1 MKEIKDIIVAYTKAC
16 ALLQHTALATVVKVK
31 GSSYRRPG
39 ARVLVNVTGE
49 LTGAISGGRLEGDA
63 LKKALLAIHQN
74 KNKIVV
80 YDTTDEDDAKLGI
93 QLGCNGIVSIL
104 FEPLTLEVEVP
115 NNPINTLRNAIV
127 DRGNTGIVI
136 CGFDSA
142 SQKHLGTT
150 ELNLLPSSIQ
160 KAITDILQKE
170 KINNGHITQECE
182 GSQQQLFIQQVQP
195 SIQLIIVGAGNY
207 AIPLAKMAAI
217 AGWQI
222 ILADGR
228 KTHATAQRFPQAE
241 QIQVG
246 KPHEVVPQWPID
258 TNTAIVLMTH
268 NYNYDLAVLA
278 ELQKLPPLP
287 YIALLGPASKR
298 DRLLN
303 DLAEQG
309 IEFSDDQKKNIYGTT
324 GLNLDAETAEEI
336 AVSIVAEIMSV
347 LNKKNSYH
355 ILRDKSAAIHA
366 NHL

>member
-16 ALLQHTALATVVKVK
+16 ALQQHTALATVVKVE

-39 ARVLVNVTGE
+39 ARMLVNETGE
-49 LTGAISGGRLEGDA
+49 LTGAISGGCLEGDA

-74 KNKIVV
+74 KKKIVV

-104 FEPLTLEVEVP
+104 FEPLPLEVEVP
-115 NNPINTLRNAIV
+115 NNPINTLRNAIA

-150 ELNLLPSSIQ
+150 ELNLLPFSIQ
-160 KAITDILQKE
+160 KAIADILNTE
-170 KINNGHITQECE
+170 KINNGHIMQEWE
-182 GSQQQLFIQQVQP
+182 GTQQQLFIQQVQP
-195 SIQLIIVGAGNY
+195 SIQLIIVGAGND
-207 AIPLAKMAAI
+207 AIPLAKMSAI

-241 QIQVG
+241 QILVG
-246 KPHEVVPQWPID
+246 KPHELVPQWPID

-287 YIALLGPASKR
+287 YIGLLGPVSKR

-309 IEFSDDQKKNIYGTT
+309 IEFSDDQKKNIYGPT
-324 GLNLDAETAEEI
+324 GLNLGAETAEEI

-347 LNKKNSYH
+347 LNKKNPYH
-355 ILRDKSAAIHA
+355 LRDKSAAIHA